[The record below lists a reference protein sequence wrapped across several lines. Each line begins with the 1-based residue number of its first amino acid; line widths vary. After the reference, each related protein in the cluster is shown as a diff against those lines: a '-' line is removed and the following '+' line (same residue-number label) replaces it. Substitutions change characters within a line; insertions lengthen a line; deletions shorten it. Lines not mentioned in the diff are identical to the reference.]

1 MQGFIKGILVLI
13 FFAGCGERPPRDV
26 IPEKKM
32 VAVLMDVHLADAYSS
47 SVPMDSMRALQN
59 SLYEGIYQKY
69 GTDSTGLRA
78 SLEYYASRPQIMDAL
93 YSKVND
99 GLQKLVD
106 REQDIENEKM
116 RQTQIQDSIRLAAE
130 QDSLR
135 KVARDSADFKEKR
148 YLLHWLH
155 GDSVKLKPGEW
166 TKERYREDFLNR
178 FGYPVGHEW
187 PAEETV
193 VPADSA
199 ATPIP
204 APVPGRPASG
214 TVPDTLPKTGHLPI
228 LKKQLTP
235 ATH

>member
-13 FFAGCGERPPRDV
+13 FFAGCGERSPRGI

-32 VAVLMDVHLADAYSS
+32 TAVLMDVHLADAYSS
-47 SVPMDSMRALQN
+47 SVPMDSMRALQH

-93 YSKVND
+93 YSKVNQ

-116 RQTQIQDSIRLAAE
+116 RQVQIQDSIRLAAE

-135 KVARDSADFKEKR
+135 KIARDSADFKEKR

-155 GDSVKLKPGEW
+155 ADSVKLKPGEW
-166 TKERYREDFLNR
+166 TKERYRGDFLNR
-178 FGYPVGHEW
+178 FGYPVWHEL
-187 PAEETV
+187 PAEDTTA
-193 VPADSA
+193 PADSVGA
-199 ATPIP
+199 IVP
-204 APVPGRPASG
+204 APVSG
-214 TVPDTLPKTGHLPI
+214 QISGAVHDTLSKPAQPLKI
-228 LKKQLTP
+228 KKQITP
-235 ATH
+235 ATR